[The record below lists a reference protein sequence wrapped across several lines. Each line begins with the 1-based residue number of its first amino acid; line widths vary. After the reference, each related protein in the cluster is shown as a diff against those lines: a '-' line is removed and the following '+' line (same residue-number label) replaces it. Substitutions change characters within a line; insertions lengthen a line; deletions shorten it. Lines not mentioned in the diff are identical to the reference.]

1 LSRKDRNVPENVS
14 VAYRG
19 ANYAIGQGPQFYGI
33 WHVAAPQ
40 APPLEWWPLT
50 PEGWSGAW
58 ARFASIEVPGTIA
71 PVTQQPVTQ
80 QPVTQQPVFHQPVTQ
95 PVLAGTASQAPAA
108 LAATP
113 GADPARVT
121 RTARIAAAVLG
132 LGVVLGVV
140 GLFPSYVAGSSLA
153 SQGPNLVPHAI
164 YLAAW
169 SLSAVLIALGGTRL
183 RVGALFGAGVSAVTF
198 GFFVADVGTPI
209 AGGAHLM
216 GAGLVLSVLGWLV
229 CTAGVGLAL
238 RTRLPVTAGP
248 GGNGVVSGRGL
259 ASRLGRMPSHDVV
272 PLATFVLA
280 AVGAAIA
287 FAPSWDKFTLRTANG
302 ASQVI
307 TAGNAF
313 ANPGPVILG
322 NVLVMVAIVAV
333 VLAAAT
339 WRPWR
344 LGAALA
350 AGAIVPMV
358 GQAISAIVQIKGT
371 TSPLQFGVTPAQA
384 NQLGLTITA
393 GLTPM
398 FWVFCAFVATLIMLC
413 VWLLLAQE
421 SPAQAA
427 ASPYHA
433 GPYSAAP
440 AAAGP
445 PADGVT
451 GAAADGSTDK
461 AADGVTGA
469 ATVTP
474 ADPADYTDATRLQ
487 TGSQ

>member
-1 LSRKDRNVPENVS
+1 LNRKDRNVPENVS

-33 WHVAAPQ
+33 WHAAAPQ

-58 ARFASIEVPGTIA
+58 ARFASIEVPGSIA

-95 PVLAGTASQAPAA
+95 PGPAGTASQVPPA
-108 LAATP
+108 LAMTT
-113 GADPARVT
+113 GGDPASVT
-121 RTARIAAAVLG
+121 RTARVAGAVLG

-140 GLFPSYVAGSSLA
+140 GLFPSYVAGASLA
-153 SQGPNLVPHAI
+153 SQGSNLVPHVI

-216 GAGLVLSVLGWLV
+216 GAGLVLSVLGWLA

-238 RTRLPVTAGP
+238 RTRLSVTAGP

-259 ASRLGRMPSHDVV
+259 AGRLGRMSSHDVV
-272 PLATFVLA
+272 PLVTFVLA

-287 FAPSWDKFTLRTANG
+287 FAPSWDKFTLRTATG

-313 ANPGPVILG
+313 ANPGPVIVG

-339 WRPWR
+339 RRPWR

-358 GQAISAIVQIKGT
+358 GQAISAIVQINGA
-371 TSPLQFGVTPAQA
+371 TSPLQFGLTPAQA
-384 NQLGLTITA
+384 NQIGLKITS

-398 FWVFCAFVATLIMLC
+398 FWVFCAFLATLIMLC

-427 ASPYHA
+427 ASPYHV

-440 AAAGP
+440 AAAAGP

-451 GAAADGSTDK
+451 GAA
-461 AADGVTGA
+461 TGM
-469 ATVTP
+469 P
-474 ADPADYTDATRLQ
+474 ADAADYTDATRLQ